1 MCKMPRCIRSR
12 PLRRRN
18 YFVKRKTMRRR
29 APPPHKKA
37 PRDQP
42 ISGGYSLPKKPRRVC
57 RPQAA
62 NKWNHFL
69 RRRVRRKKT
78 LLSLQVWNLFA
89 FSEQIMRAADCKPF
103 GTVSR
108 HPARGVVSFYLNTFL
123 YTKQL
128 KIYIKLTL
136 KNCRILPLARS
147 KSEVYSMECN
157 FSADNFTKP
166 MRTPE
171 KVNFFRV

>member
-1 MCKMPRCIRSR
+1 MPYQKN
-12 PLRRRN
+12 LAEFAARRRQIN
-18 YFVKRKTMRRR
+18 FN
-29 APPPHKKA
+29 PFF
-37 PRDQP
+37 
-42 ISGGYSLPKKPRRVC
+42 
-57 RPQAA
+57 AA
-62 NKWNHFL
+62 ACTSQ
-69 RRRVRRKKT
+69 KT
-78 LLSLQVWNLFA
+78 LLGLQVWNLFA

-103 GTVSR
+103 WAVSR
-108 HPARGVVSFYLNTFL
+108 NPARGVVFFYLNTFL

-171 KVNFFRV
+171 KVNFFLV